1 MPWLPDWLWKK
12 QKGKGGGGG
21 KGGGWGGGKGGG
33 WKSKGGGFNKKFEG
47 NSNLKR
53 GGRREGA
60 IIGKASKEGKVV
72 WIGGIPEQETK
83 SRDVNKELLEF
94 VNANIQGGKCKYIDI
109 RKNGQGA
116 AVFDSPL
123 TTKKAI
129 QTLNGTQLMGVTL
142 KFDKWVQQ

>member
-12 QKGKGGGGG
+12 QKGKGGGGKGWGGG
-21 KGGGWGGGKGGG
+21 KGGWGGGKGG
-33 WKSKGGGFNKKFEG
+33 KGGGAKFQG
-47 NSNLKR
+47 NSALKR
-53 GGRREGA
+53 GGAREGA

-116 AVFDSPL
+116 GVFD
-123 TTKKAI
+123 TKMTATKAI
-129 QTLNGTQLMGVTL
+129 QALNGVEFAGVIL
-142 KFDKWVQQ
+142 QFDKWSKQ

>member
-12 QKGKGGGGG
+12 QKGKGGGGKGWGGG
-21 KGGGWGGGKGGG
+21 KGGWGGGKGG
-33 WKSKGGGFNKKFEG
+33 KGGGAKFQG
-47 NSNLKR
+47 NSALKR
-53 GGRREGA
+53 GGAREGA

>member
-1 MPWLPDWLWKK
+1 MPWLPDWEWKK
-12 QKGKGGGGG
+12 QKGKGGGGKGWGGG
-21 KGGGWGGGKGGG
+21 KGGWGGGKGG
-33 WKSKGGGFNKKFEG
+33 KGGGAKFQG
-47 NSNLKR
+47 NSALKR
-53 GGRREGA
+53 GGAREGA

-116 AVFDSPL
+116 GVFD
-123 TTKKAI
+123 TKMTATKAI
-129 QTLNGTQLMGVTL
+129 QALNGVEFAGVIL
-142 KFDKWVQQ
+142 QFDKWSKQ